1 MPPKQGKK
9 YAVAYGRRP
18 GVYNTWQEAEQ
29 QVKGYPNAI
38 HKKCKTEDE
47 AYQWIG
53 RAHVAAQSGDNPT
66 PQQVYRSAAQ
76 ANPQNGQLKDS
87 HGQTGYSRYP
97 TGSFGPRNTHPQGG
111 YSYNRPKTPIA
122 RTTYASDTYLLPAT
136 HSRNVYTQSDPW
148 SHRSLYGEYYYYK
161 DSDSD
166 YSY

>member
-38 HKKCKTEDE
+38 HKKCKTEEE

-53 RAHVAAQSGDNPT
+53 RAHVAAQSGNNPT
-66 PQQVYRSAAQ
+66 PQQVYRIAAQ
-76 ANPQNGQLKDS
+76 ANPQNGQSKNS
-87 HGQTGYSRYP
+87 HEQNGYSRYP
-97 TGSFGPRNTHPQGG
+97 TGSFGQRSTYPQTG
-111 YSYNRPKTPIA
+111 YSYDRPETPTA
-122 RTTYASDTYLLPAT
+122 HTAYALGAYMLPAT
-136 HSRNVYTQSDPW
+136 HSQNLYTQSDPW
-148 SHRSLYGEYYYYK
+148 SRRPQEYYYYIK

-166 YSY
+166 DSF